1 MEVHHPHHTTHKK
14 NWRAYLL
21 EFLMLFFAVSLGFL
35 AENVRET
42 YIEKEREH
50 ELARSL
56 YQEMRADSIDLEKV
70 IAFRIK
76 KENYLDYLYVNFK
89 GDSDN
94 DSLQKT
100 FQVAEYIGVGA
111 NSATLFEPRNAIIHQ
126 LESSGMMR
134 YFKDDVLQADL
145 HDIINM
151 GDKVRMRI
159 NIEIDIYQRFIMPLS
174 IKYRNTDFQ
183 RDFLQMETSGKSI
196 TEQMED
202 YLNSERVFKYPKRRI
217 TEEDM
222 LTMHRSF
229 EIYRFILLA
238 TRKSQFQQY
247 KMVNAKLLKDLRSH
261 YHL

>member
-1 MEVHHPHHTTHKK
+1 
-14 NWRAYLL
+14 
-21 EFLMLFFAVSLGFL
+21 MLFFAVSLGFL
-35 AENVRET
+35 AENLREQ

-56 YQEMRADSIDLEKV
+56 YNEMHADSVDLEKV
-70 IAFRIK
+70 ITFRLK
-76 KENYLDYLYVNFK
+76 KENYLDYLYVHFK
-89 GDSDN
+89 GDTDI

-134 YFKDDVLQADL
+134 YFKDDAIQSDL
-145 HDIINM
+145 HTIINM
-151 GDKVRMRI
+151 AEKVRMRI
-159 NIEIDIYQRFIMPLS
+159 TIEIDIYQRFIMPMS

-183 RDFLQMETSGKSI
+183 RDFIQNDSTGKSVV
-196 TEQMED
+196 EQLEA
-202 YLNSERVFKYPKRRI
+202 YLHTDQYFKYPKRRI

-238 TRKSQFQQY
+238 TRKSQLQQY
-247 KMVNAKLLKDLRSH
+247 KTINTTLLADLRAR